1 MFAASRDFYF
11 SGQTKIDTK
20 SIRLSKERHDL
31 IVKLAR
37 IGRRLANQQIIVLL
51 EAALEAQNQA
61 AFQSDDSLSDSQK
74 GQAP

>member
-1 MFAASRDFYF
+1 MARARLFPE
-11 SGQTKIDTK
+11 DTITT
-20 SIRLSKERHDL
+20 SIRLSKEQHDL

-37 IGRRLANQQIIVLL
+37 IGRRSANQQIIVLL
-51 EAALEAQNQA
+51 EAALEAQSRE